1 MDQTHRRRALTV
13 VLLAGCCRVR
23 FVGRV
28 CDARGTAVD
37 MKTFLHVP
45 CQYCSTPHTH
55 EVAGTD
61 LNILHSQMNKTT
73 KPFWSVTGLA
83 TEEPERFLRAARRG
97 GHLFCVGPQHHKTH
111 IYICSGDTTQRCSS
125 SGRSAPSR
133 WPPLTPAAGR
143 TARRRAAAPLPSA
156 CPRLTPKAMCP
167 TTKSMLQRPPLA
179 ITPTHIRVSVVLLRL
194 ASGST
199 NLRQRRRMPAL
210 LPTES
215 SMLHRWSSG
224 STNQWLQQ
232 RMPAHPPTASMRT
245 PTQPSRYSSRSH
257 SRSQR
262 HSSHGHRSQRHRR
275 SSQRHSTLNTRG
287 LSSRNTRS
295 LTRLSSRRTSHII
308 SSRRRR
314 RSSAERTRS
323 RHTR

>member
-45 CQYCSTPHTH
+45 CQSCSTPHTH

-61 LNILHSQMNKTT
+61 LNILHSQITKRT

-83 TEEPERFLRAARRG
+83 RSHVARKRG
-97 GHLFCVGPQHHKTH
+97 FASGPNTIKL
-111 IYICSGDTTQRCSS
+111 ICSGDTTQRCSS

-179 ITPTHIRVSVVLLRL
+179 ITPTHIRVSVLLLRL
-194 ASGST
+194 ASEST

-215 SMLHRWSSG
+215 SMLHWWLSG

-245 PTQPSRYSSRSH
+245 PTQPSSYSSRSH
-257 SRSQR
+257 SCSQR

-314 RSSAERTRS
+314 SSSAERTRS